1 MSVFSKI
8 SKNSGAVLPASAR
21 NQCRKRLGL
30 MLCKG
35 KKDGNSNGCMNEF
48 LPSKNVSLHKVWW
61 LHEKNK
67 FEAENYVFYNVGTC
81 MDKRRYTWK

>member
-21 NQCRKRLGL
+21 NQRRKRLGL

-35 KKDGNSNGCMNEF
+35 KKDGNSNGCMKAVIGK
-48 LPSKNVSLHKVWW
+48 S
-61 LHEKNK
+61 
-67 FEAENYVFYNVGTC
+67 
-81 MDKRRYTWK
+81 RYFIPTDFTD

>member
-21 NQCRKRLGL
+21 NQRRKRLGL

-35 KKDGNSNGCMNEF
+35 KKDGDSGCM
-48 LPSKNVSLHKVWW
+48 KAVIGKM
-61 LHEKNK
+61 K
-67 FEAENYVFYNVGTC
+67 
-81 MDKRRYTWK
+81 

>member
-21 NQCRKRLGL
+21 NQRRKRLGL

-35 KKDGNSNGCMNEF
+35 KKDDNSNGRMNEF
-48 LPSKNVSLHKVWW
+48 LPTKNVSWYKVW
-61 LHEKNK
+61 
-67 FEAENYVFYNVGTC
+67 
-81 MDKRRYTWK
+81 

>member
-21 NQCRKRLGL
+21 NQRRKRLGL

-48 LPSKNVSLHKVWW
+48 SPSEERFMV
-61 LHEKNK
+61 
-67 FEAENYVFYNVGTC
+67 
-81 MDKRRYTWK
+81 

>member
-35 KKDGNSNGCMNEF
+35 KKDGDSNGRM
-48 LPSKNVSLHKVWW
+48 KAVIGKM
-61 LHEKNK
+61 K
-67 FEAENYVFYNVGTC
+67 
-81 MDKRRYTWK
+81 

>member
-21 NQCRKRLGL
+21 NQRRKRLGL

-35 KKDGNSNGCMNEF
+35 KKDGDSNGRMNEF
-48 LPSKNVSLHKVWW
+48 LPMS
-61 LHEKNK
+61 
-67 FEAENYVFYNVGTC
+67 FCTYG
-81 MDKRRYTWK
+81 

>member
-21 NQCRKRLGL
+21 IQRRKRLGL

-35 KKDGNSNGCMNEF
+35 RVQDGNSNGRM
-48 LPSKNVSLHKVWW
+48 KAVIGKM
-61 LHEKNK
+61 K
-67 FEAENYVFYNVGTC
+67 
-81 MDKRRYTWK
+81 